1 MPDQLRQPGAGPI
14 SLGTQPK
21 KDEYISVTNTG
32 GAPIDLET
40 YVLKTS
46 PYSYS
51 FPQGT
56 TLTPGQTIRV
66 HTQGDAAEDT
76 ADDKYWGM
84 TGQILNNSGDK
95 ATLATY
101 TDVRSPALR
110 TAISPAE

>member
-1 MPDQLRQPGAGPI
+1 MFENTTRDDRGMGDGAYLFDPQGDIRAWMIYPCR
-14 SLGTQPK
+14 STAPTRRRARSRSSTQPK

-56 TLTPGQTIRV
+56 TLAPGQTIRV

-76 ADDKYWGM
+76 ATTS
-84 TGQILNNSGDK
+84 TG
-95 ATLATY
+95 A
-101 TDVRSPALR
+101 
-110 TAISPAE
+110 